1 MSTRINTPMAE
12 AGSGGSDDEETPAPI
27 VVAANNKSSM
37 TMKKKPRK
45 PTKGGGGAA
54 RAPTRPH
61 PEVHEHGAAVLIQAR
76 TRGNRDRTQN
86 DFYKD
91 KDTISSHTNATM
103 DWLRGRCT
111 EQREKID
118 KKRLHFFDYWKKYD
132 GDDKMQPSQKL
143 KTIGTPWCM
152 MFTLTEDDE
161 TGEYDRLSYECVEL
175 CQRCWAAIYTSRP
188 LSPPPRGKSQSS
200 SAHRMRSSPKKHRRW
215 AFSCAS
221 RKPRAQC
228 RALIILGTIYTCHL
242 ALLAW
247 RWLALTGFL
256 WLVGAGRFHLEHQT
270 HYTPNR
276 FSPELQELG
285 FASPFTSGHRQRLVQ
300 SGEAHFPHSLRLWR
314 IRTTF

>member
-61 PEVHEHGAAVLIQAR
+61 PEAHEHGAAVLIQAR

-175 CQRCWAAIYTSRP
+175 CQRCWAADLYLDAS
-188 LSPPPRGKSQSS
+188 LSSTKREVAIKLGAPYEILAQEAQEMGLLMRLKETKGAVPC
-200 SAHRMRSSPKKHRRW
+200 AHYSWNNLHLS
-215 AFSCAS
+215 
-221 RKPRAQC
+221 
-228 RALIILGTIYTCHL
+228 LGVIGL
-242 ALLAW
+242 ALACLDRVSLACGGW
-247 RWLALTGFL
+247 
-256 WLVGAGRFHLEHQT
+256 
-270 HYTPNR
+270 
-276 FSPELQELG
+276 
-285 FASPFTSGHRQRLVQ
+285 
-300 SGEAHFPHSLRLWR
+300 
-314 IRTTF
+314 